1 MGVRAAL
8 GAGRGRLIRQLLT
21 ESLLLAMAGGLCGLV
36 LTAWG
41 IEALSAFLGGI
52 RLKPLVMNGPVFT
65 SAMTLSAVTGLVFGL
80 APAWR
85 ASRPRLFET
94 LKQTGVSSTQ
104 TAGGRWLLRG
114 LIVAEVAFAVVI
126 LAGAGLMVR
135 SVIHVLRLD
144 LGYSAENLLM
154 AVAIP
159 PAVPAPGQEQ
169 AYSAFIDRLSD
180 IYAGL
185 PGVQSV
191 GIRTVGN
198 RRKYT
203 AEGDDRAIQIVH
215 EGTGLE
221 ERNLFVALRVPL
233 VEGRFLG
240 RSDLERNTVVVNR
253 TLARTFWPGES
264 AVGKR
269 LRAAPNQDVGER
281 VLEVVGVVGD
291 VRLDD
296 HETNP
301 RPTVY
306 RPCREFYRNLHYDR
320 FYLRTTVAPTSLI
333 RSIHAA
339 INEADPGVTH
349 RTIQIVSEEL
359 YRSTQGRRFFTLYLM
374 LYAAVGLTL
383 ATIGLYG
390 LMAYSVQRRT
400 REFGIR
406 MALGSTPAKVLRLV
420 MKEGIRLALVGLAF
434 GLVGAL
440 LGTRLITSQLYGV
453 TPRDPVTVAILILVL
468 FLAAALASFIPG
480 RRATKIN
487 PMEALRYE

>member
-1 MGVRAAL
+1 
-8 GAGRGRLIRQLLT
+8 
-21 ESLLLAMAGGLCGLV
+21 
-36 LTAWG
+36 
-41 IEALSAFLGGI
+41 
-52 RLKPLVMNGPVFT
+52 
-65 SAMTLSAVTGLVFGL
+65 
-80 APAWR
+80 
-85 ASRPRLFET
+85 
-94 LKQTGVSSTQ
+94 
-104 TAGGRWLLRG
+104 
-114 LIVAEVAFAVVI
+114 
-126 LAGAGLMVR
+126 
-135 SVIHVLRLD
+135 
-144 LGYSAENLLM
+144 
-154 AVAIP
+154 
-159 PAVPAPGQEQ
+159 
-169 AYSAFIDRLSD
+169 
-180 IYAGL
+180 
-185 PGVQSV
+185 
-191 GIRTVGN
+191 
-198 RRKYT
+198 
-203 AEGDDRAIQIVH
+203 
-215 EGTGLE
+215 
-221 ERNLFVALRVPL
+221 LRVPL
-233 VEGRFLG
+233 VEGRFLD

-269 LRAAPNQDVGER
+269 LRAGPNQDVGER

-359 YRSTQGRRFFTLYLM
+359 YRSTQGRRFFTLYLT

-406 MALGSTPAKVLRLV
+406 LALGSTPAKVLGLV

-434 GLVGAL
+434 GLAGAL
-440 LGTRLITSQLYGV
+440 LCTHLIASQLYGV
-453 TPRDPVTVAILILVL
+453 TPRDPMTLAILILLL
-468 FLAAALASFIPG
+468 FLAAATASFIPG

-487 PMEALRYE
+487 PMEALRCE